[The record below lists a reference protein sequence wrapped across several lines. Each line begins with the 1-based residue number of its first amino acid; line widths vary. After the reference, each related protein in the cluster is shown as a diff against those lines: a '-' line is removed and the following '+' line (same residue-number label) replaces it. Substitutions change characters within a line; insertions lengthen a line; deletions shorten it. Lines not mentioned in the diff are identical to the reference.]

1 MGFLT
6 FLHLLGDPLCESEAV
21 CHHLHRAEPHLHLH
35 PGPESLGAGDHQ
47 HRGHDH
53 YNLTLLNTALG

>member
-6 FLHLLGDPLCESEAV
+6 FLHLLGDALCESEAV

-35 PGPESLGAGDHQ
+35 PDESLGAGDHQ
-47 HRGHDH
+47 DHDH
-53 YNLTLLNTALG
+53 YNLTLLNAALV